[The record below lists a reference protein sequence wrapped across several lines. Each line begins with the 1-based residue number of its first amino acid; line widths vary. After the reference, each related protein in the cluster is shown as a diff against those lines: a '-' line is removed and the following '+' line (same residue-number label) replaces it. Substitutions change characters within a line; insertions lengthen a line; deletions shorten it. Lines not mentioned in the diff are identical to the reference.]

1 MEIQRTQTTPE
12 GRAEMRS
19 RLYFNERAQL
29 WFRLEPGDVLFNI
42 RDLDH
47 RIPAHSIHTRKTEE
61 GWWVVGAAGEFLPGP
76 DEFNRCST
84 LWDDR
89 PEDVFALMSAW
100 YSKQLVGLWRLGGD
114 KLVEVGAYGHE
125 SNRAYH
131 FPPRLFLF
139 PIEEVPLDLV
149 MASARMASGSQKGSE
164 DYYLEIGLRG
174 RLELNI

>member
-1 MEIQRTQTTPE
+1 
-12 GRAEMRS
+12 MRS
-19 RLYFNERAQL
+19 RFRFNERAQL
-29 WFRLEPGDVLFNI
+29 WFRLEQGDLLGNKEVLVHRVASPGIL
-42 RDLDH
+42 
-47 RIPAHSIHTRKTEE
+47 ASKTEE

-164 DYYLEIGLRG
+164 DYYLELGLRG

>member
-61 GWWVVGAAGEFLPGP
+61 GWVVAFSHDLSHPFGTLRRSGKRLDFVPAVPAAG
-76 DEFNRCST
+76 
-84 LWDDR
+84 
-89 PEDVFALMSAW
+89 
-100 YSKQLVGLWRLGGD
+100 
-114 KLVEVGAYGHE
+114 
-125 SNRAYH
+125 
-131 FPPRLFLF
+131 
-139 PIEEVPLDLV
+139 
-149 MASARMASGSQKGSE
+149 
-164 DYYLEIGLRG
+164 LE
-174 RLELNI
+174 ND